1 MLGWTNVNRK
11 YSRQHYK
18 IKHTLAFLL
27 IILTSHVHAQFF
39 HLFLSGLPT
48 RGMDFFMV
56 KRIFVEITPTYAFEV
71 DADVILLLCFQCS
84 SRGSKWWRKEK
95 PSTRKIVNLCGVRSW
110 NCFYHFA
117 IDMSSLDVAKGILKE
132 MGKENSV
139 SMEPKEMV
147 DTFLM
152 GLMDPNE
159 YRVYLVEEKE
169 M

>member
-1 MLGWTNVNRK
+1 ME
-11 YSRQHYK
+11 
-18 IKHTLAFLL
+18 F
-27 IILTSHVHAQFF
+27 
-39 HLFLSGLPT
+39 
-48 RGMDFFMV
+48 
-56 KRIFVEITPTYAFEV
+56 
-71 DADVILLLCFQCS
+71 
-84 SRGSKWWRKEK
+84 
-95 PSTRKIVNLCGVRSW
+95 
-110 NCFYHFA
+110 FYHFA
-117 IDMSSLDVAKGILKE
+117 IDISSLDVAKGILKE